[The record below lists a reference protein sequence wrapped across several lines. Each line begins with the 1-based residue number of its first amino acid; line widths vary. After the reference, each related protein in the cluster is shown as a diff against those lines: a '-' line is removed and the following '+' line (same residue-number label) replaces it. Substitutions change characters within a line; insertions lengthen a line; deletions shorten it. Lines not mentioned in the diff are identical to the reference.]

1 MLPKDN
7 KKGVIKSVYNIS
19 SCIMIS
25 KAIKFKGRKYAGIVL
40 LNFKYLSV
48 CGVGVPQSV
57 LLNEDF
63 PNLMKY
69 FIVLLSMLKQ
79 Q

>member
-7 KKGVIKSVYNIS
+7 HNGLIKNAFNVDSFV
-19 SCIMIS
+19 MIS
-25 KAIKFKGRKYAGIVL
+25 KAMKFKSRKYAGKIL
-40 LNFKYLSV
+40 LNFKCIFM
-48 CGVGVPQSV
+48 CGVEIQQSV